1 MKDKDN
7 IVVGIGLV
15 VIICIVALVVWGND
29 EYANLSTKA
38 INAVDSL
45 ILQQKDMQIKKL
57 VKQLKMRQ
65 AELANAKIELA
76 KVNTKIKNIKADL
89 DTTDST
95 ATR

>member
-1 MKDKDN
+1 MS
-7 IVVGIGLV
+7 
-15 VIICIVALVVWGND
+15 
-29 EYANLSTKA
+29 NLSTKA